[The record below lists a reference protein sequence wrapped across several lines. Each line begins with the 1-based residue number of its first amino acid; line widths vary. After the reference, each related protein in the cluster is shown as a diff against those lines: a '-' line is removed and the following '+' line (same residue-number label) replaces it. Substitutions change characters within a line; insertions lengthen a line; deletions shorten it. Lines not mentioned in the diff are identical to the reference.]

1 MANHDT
7 TLLLVYWEIWDLIW
21 TYSYQILVPDFG
33 AIEILLLVFI
43 SINEMP
49 MKKKLIHKM
58 HLYTVFYI

>member
-49 MKKKLIHKM
+49 MKKKT
-58 HLYTVFYI
+58 YS